1 VIESSHS
8 TGSIGS
14 RPCFFSRP
22 FNSNLKLPF
31 VGGSG
36 QHGELMPSAC
46 PLGGFGGVLLSF
58 VSILGCDGVVLHLT
72 VILLNL

>member
-1 VIESSHS
+1 
-8 TGSIGS
+8 
-14 RPCFFSRP
+14 
-22 FNSNLKLPF
+22 